1 MTHNEPMMGPQWAPQ
16 PRTSEDCIQRATLYI
31 WTAQMTRNISTSSEI
46 SVDLDPLIQDTDA
59 LLFLL
64 SFAARVHSYS

>member
-1 MTHNEPMMGPQWAPQ
+1 MMGPQWAPQ
-16 PRTSEDCIQRATLYI
+16 LRTSEDCIQQATLYI
-31 WTAQMTRNISTSSEI
+31 WAAQMTRNIPTSSDI

-64 SFAARVHSYS
+64 SFAARVHSFS